1 MILTTLSNNS
11 AGIVEEQPPERPIQ
25 LGISIDDAIWE
36 SLKTQIQAQ
45 LRNVI
50 VDPVI
55 WERLM
60 SHVHGQLVVMPSDV
74 CYYKAIELQNLA
86 HSGVGKRFQPPYSEM
101 EPFTTTNRISEPPR
115 FGNDKSLSTSP
126 MKSSAGTIHQKGAHY
141 TGRSPIFSPLT
152 FGNHGMASSSTRDAV
167 VPETMVSSSDPLK
180 SNPSGSASQT

>member
-25 LGISIDDAIWE
+25 LGVSIDDAIWE

-86 HSGVGKRFQPPYSEM
+86 RSGVGKRFQPPYQEM
-101 EPFTTTNRISEPPR
+101 EPFTSISRVSKSPR
-115 FGNDKSLSTSP
+115 FGIMFYP
-126 MKSSAGTIHQKGAHY
+126 RIWQ
-141 TGRSPIFSPLT
+141 R
-152 FGNHGMASSSTRDAV
+152 
-167 VPETMVSSSDPLK
+167 
-180 SNPSGSASQT
+180 